1 MKLKGI
7 GEVMH
12 LAKSGRL
19 IVRLQDEGK
28 YIKSGELLIDSSGK
42 RIGKVIEVIGPVNAP
57 YASVAPFT
65 DRVKKIIGTSVFN
78 GGFVAK
84 RRDFRPNMRRQHKDF
99 RRYKNF
105 GAKDQ

>member
-1 MKLKGI
+1 LKLKGI

-19 IVRLQDEGK
+19 IVRLQEEGR
-28 YIKSGELLIDSSGK
+28 YIRSGELLIDSSGK

-57 YASVAPFT
+57 YASVAPST

-78 GGFVAK
+78 GGFMAK
-84 RRDFRPNMRRQHKDF
+84 KRDFRPNIRRQQKGF

-105 GAKDQ
+105 GGTDE

>member
-42 RIGKVIEVIGPVNAP
+42 RIGKVMEVIGPVNAP
-57 YASVAPFT
+57 YASVAPLT

-84 RRDFRPNMRRQHKDF
+84 RRDFKSNMRRQQKGF

-105 GAKDQ
+105 GEKNE